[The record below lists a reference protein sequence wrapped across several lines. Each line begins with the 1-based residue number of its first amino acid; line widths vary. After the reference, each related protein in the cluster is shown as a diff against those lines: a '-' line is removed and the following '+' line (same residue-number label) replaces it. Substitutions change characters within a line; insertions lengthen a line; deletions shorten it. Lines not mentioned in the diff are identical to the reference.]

1 MRRQLY
7 QLSQRLTLQQ
17 QLNEQDA
24 QARQYQQQLTATRQA
39 LETTLLTLS
48 LNVPEEGTEA
58 AWLNERETEFAQW
71 QEKQTQHGVMQE
83 RMTALMPA
91 ARHPAATNDTETEPA
106 IPDNWRATHDECVSL
121 QSQLATLQQQESLE
135 SERLQHATTHFTA
148 ALTASCFADREAFLA
163 ALLDEETIRRLEH
176 RKQTLENPASAGN
189 RAVRTGK
196 PAAAG
201 SSDAATGRAG
211 TRRANPAVAAT
222 ATRATASGEHHS
234 SG

>member
-1 MRRQLY
+1 
-7 QLSQRLTLQQ
+7 
-17 QLNEQDA
+17 
-24 QARQYQQQLTATRQA
+24 
-39 LETTLLTLS
+39 
-48 LNVPEEGTEA
+48 
-58 AWLNERETEFAQW
+58 
-71 QEKQTQHGVMQE
+71 
-83 RMTALMPA
+83 MTALMPLLDTL
-91 ARHPAATNDTETEPA
+91 PATNDTETEPA
-106 IPDNWRATHDECVSL
+106 IPDNWRETHDECVSL

-163 ALLDEETIRRLEH
+163 ALLDEETIRSLEH
-176 RKQTLENPASAGN
+176 RKQTLENQLQQATALF
-189 RAVRTGK
+189 AQAK

-211 TRRANPAVAAT
+211 TRCANPAVAAT